1 MVVIVMGVSGVG
13 KTVVGR
19 LVAATLVRPFLD
31 ADDLHTSPNLARMA
45 AGEPLGEAERR
56 PWIGRLHAT
65 LGLAVAAG
73 EEPVL
78 ACSALRAEH
87 RVLLAAGLP
96 VSWLHLTAPV
106 EVIEGRLRDR
116 RSDQPQAV
124 GTELLASQLATLD
137 APDDRAGSIAVIDA
151 TGSPEQVAR
160 LAVAEVN
167 RLEGSRMGRRHQ
179 PGGAS

>member
-1 MVVIVMGVSGVG
+1 VVVIVIGVSGVG

-19 LVAATLVRPFLD
+19 LVAEHLDRPFLD
-31 ADDLHTSPNLARMA
+31 ADDLHTPENLARMT

-56 PWIGRLHAT
+56 PWIGRLRAA

-73 EEPVL
+73 EQPVL

-87 RVLLAAGLP
+87 RMLLAAGLP
-96 VSWLHLTAPV
+96 VTWLYLTAPV

-116 RSDQPQAV
+116 RSVQPQAV

-137 APDDRAGSIAVIDA
+137 APDDRAGSIASIDA
-151 TGSPEQVAR
+151 TGSPEKVAQ
-160 LAVAEVN
+160 LAVAEIN
-167 RLEGSRMGRRHQ
+167 RLEGSRKSGRHEH
-179 PGGAS
+179 GGAS

>member
-19 LVAATLVRPFLD
+19 LIAEHLGRPFLD
-31 ADDLHTSPNLARMA
+31 ADDLHTPQNLARMA

-56 PWIGRLHAT
+56 PWIGRLRAA
-65 LGLAVAAG
+65 LGLAVSTG

-87 RVLLAAGLP
+87 RVLLTAGLP
-96 VSWLHLTAPV
+96 VGWVHLTAPV
-106 EVIEGRLRDR
+106 EVIEARLRDR
-116 RSDQPQAV
+116 RSRQPQAV
-124 GTELLASQLATLD
+124 GTDLLASQLATME
-137 APDDRAGSIAVIDA
+137 APDERGSSIASIDA
-151 TGSPEQVAR
+151 TGSPDHVAR
-160 LAVAEVN
+160 LAIAEVN
-167 RLEGSRMGRRHQ
+167 RLEGGRETGRHQ